1 MNDAHRSFRQVPVAA
16 RTPQAVTVGIESD
29 GAAGHKA
36 AVWWEAVAD
45 VDADAAEFID
55 VAAALDAAEGARALH
70 GFSEVVVTLQDGVKW
85 QSGWGELRPIKTGN
99 EPLGDISGAG
109 LSEEESFELA
119 ADIEAERDA

>member
-1 MNDAHRSFRQVPVAA
+1 MKDANRSFRQVPVGAA
-16 RTPQAVTVGIESD
+16 TPQSVTVGIDSD

-45 VDADAAEFID
+45 VDADKTDFID

-70 GFSEVVVTLQDGVKW
+70 GFSEVVVMLQDGVKW
-85 QSGWGELRPIKTGN
+85 QSGWGELRALKTDN
-99 EPLGDISGAG
+99 EPLGDVSGVG
-109 LSEEESFELA
+109 LSDAESFELA